1 MSLWSGDN
9 SAGVVGGVATAVATL
24 LLYRSYYNALPQVP
38 PTRPPLV
45 LAAKEKNEP
54 VYYFGVGSNLSRK
67 KLENRSI
74 CGK

>member
-1 MSLWSGDN
+1 MSSWSGDN

-24 LLYRSYYNALPQVP
+24 LLYRSYYNSLPQAP
-38 PTRPPLV
+38 PTRPHLI
-45 LAAKEKNEP
+45 LNAKEKNDP
-54 VYYFGVGSNLSRK
+54 VYYFGVGSNMSRK